1 MARIRTIKP
10 EFWKDGRIKR
20 LTPACALFFIGLWNF
35 CDDEGKVR
43 ADALELSLNL
53 PLFRSQDIV
62 KYLRTL
68 AEAGLTQVSVDREW
82 IVVTNWDHQKIDK
95 PRVPKT
101 LKSEI
106 EWLEVVRETHSPNTL
121 RTFGE
126 ESSNIRRKDRIGKD
140 RKGKDRMVA
149 TGVAALEPVGPSVV
163 SQTWQ
168 AYEEEY
174 ERLYRVKPTQ
184 NAKVMGQV
192 AQFCKRV
199 PAAEAPSI
207 VRFFLS
213 HPKSFYVQKL
223 HEFGLCLAD
232 AESLR
237 TQFLAQTM
245 VTDSMLSEYRKRA
258 TETRTRG
265 IAEILADK
273 ELNQPQLI
281 SRKVAND
288 AE

>member
-1 MARIRTIKP
+1 MARINIEDQFFLDVINVAAKMGNSDAAIGNAIRFFRYAQEKHKAGKTISEEEFEAQGFSEHLIPVFAKRTRSGIEANGAKKH
-10 EFWKDGRIKR
+10 FAW
-20 LTPACALFFIGLWNF
+20 
-35 CDDEGKVR
+35 
-43 ADALELSLNL
+43 LE
-53 PLFRSQDIV
+53 QKI
-62 KYLRTL
+62 
-68 AEAGLTQVSVDREW
+68 EAGKRGGRASAKARERK
-82 IVVTNWDHQKIDK
+82 VGTSK
-95 PRVPKT
+95 PSNRKQLEAKP
-101 LKSEI
+101 SDAEPSPSPSPSFSNSSS
-106 EWLEVVRETHSPNTL
+106 LEVT
-121 RTFGE
+121 
-126 ESSNIRRKDRIGKD
+126 
-140 RKGKDRMVA
+140 A
-149 TGVAALEPVGPSVV
+149 GVAALEPAGPTAV
-163 SQTWQ
+163 SETWR

-174 ERLYRVKPTQ
+174 QKRYRVKPTR
-184 NAKVMGQV
+184 NAKVMSQV

-207 VRFFLS
+207 VRYFLS

>member
-1 MARIRTIKP
+1 MARIRSIKP
-10 EFWKDGRIKR
+10 EFWSDKKIADLPKA
-20 LTPACALFFIGLWNF
+20 TALFFIALWNF
-35 CDDEGKVR
+35 ADDQGIFETDSR
-43 ADALELSLNL
+43 ALSLQV
-53 PLFRSQDIV
+53 PMYRSQDIH
-62 KYLRTL
+62 KMLNAL
-68 AEAGLTQVSVDREW
+68 WKAGLIKRSPIDGIALISGW
-82 IVVTNWDHQKIDK
+82 KHQKIDK
-95 PRVPKT
+95 ARDGKW
-101 LKSEI
+101 KNREI
-106 EWLEVVRETHSPNTL
+106 KWLEWSDSTNGSES
-121 RTFGE
+121 
-126 ESSNIRRKDRIGKD
+126 SSNIRRKDRIGSDKI
-140 RKGKDRMVA
+140 GSDRMVA

-174 ERLYRVKPTQ
+174 ERRYRVKPTR

-192 AQFCKRV
+192 TQFCKRV

-237 TQFLAQTM
+237 TQFLAQTT
-245 VTDSMLSEYRKRA
+245 VTDSMLSEYRRRA

-273 ELNQPQLI
+273 EKNQPQLI